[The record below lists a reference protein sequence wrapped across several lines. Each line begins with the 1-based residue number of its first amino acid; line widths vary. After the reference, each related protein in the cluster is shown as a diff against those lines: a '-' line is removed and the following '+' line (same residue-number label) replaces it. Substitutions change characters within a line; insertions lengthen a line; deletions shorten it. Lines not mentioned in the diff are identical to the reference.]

1 MSEIATV
8 RPQAGTPLA
17 NALVPSTVEAAMRL
31 AEIMSSANLVPA
43 HLQGK
48 VGDCYLVISQAQ
60 RWGMD
65 PVAVA
70 QSTAVVHGKLCYE
83 GKLVSAVLKTSGV
96 TGGRQLQYSFTG
108 DGRQRQI
115 AVAGRLRGEDADR
128 VITGTVDGWATS
140 NEQWKKDPDKM
151 LIYRGTREWARMHAP
166 EVLLGVYTPD
176 EMDDTPVRTTV
187 VQDAQAGLPPY
198 PEDEFNK
205 NFGTWSGL
213 ISRGRKSADEVIAMV
228 QTKYTLTPGQLG
240 AIRDLETT
248 EAEVVE

>member
-96 TGGRQLQYSFTG
+96 SGGRQLQYSFTG
-108 DGRQRQI
+108 DGRH
-115 AVAGRLRGEDADR
+115 VLGDLRFHREAKGFEIKAHALLQFGAF
-128 VITGTVDGWATS
+128 VIL
-140 NEQWKKDPDKM
+140 E
-151 LIYRGTREWARMHAP
+151 TRIR
-166 EVLLGVYTPD
+166 
-176 EMDDTPVRTTV
+176 R
-187 VQDAQAGLPPY
+187 
-198 PEDEFNK
+198 
-205 NFGTWSGL
+205 GL
-213 ISRGRKSADEVIAMV
+213 IIGRPE
-228 QTKYTLTPGQLG
+228 
-240 AIRDLETT
+240 
-248 EAEVVE
+248 